1 MSKTTRTFNSKKM
14 VQLLSSQNQAWIFY
28 EIFPVEKLQFRK
40 VQTSYK
46 KVHIRTEYCSP
57 TQNPKETNITSVNCE
72 PANIS
77 TVTESQIFSPNRR
90 RFIPASVSP
99 MYERERAAPTPAST
113 RSPTPLWEYD
123 GEKKVRFLE
132 SELENCHHALQVE
145 RPVTSHIVK
154 NSTRFNYIP
163 EEVTLRESATALVI
177 FFPKYSRNIEVQVSE
192 NELESRRPIILRP
205 YLPRHYRLF
214 VYPSVSG
221 LTDKSWVSKL
231 TTFIVR
237 ALLSQAGLA
246 IVAVAWWLLGALLF
260 STIEKPLQSGH
271 VKRMEII
278 REDLV
283 IELATELRQVK
294 PYDEIW
300 KKKIEQYMLK
310 LENAVLKAVKSG
322 YTSSHVTWTVADSFL
337 YAVSL
342 TTFFR
347 AWWVNYPIVSY
358 ESYFF
363 DLLSGW
369 HSYNILVTFQHSSN
383 SARRFNLVLGMEK
396 EKKTSRRH

>member
-1 MSKTTRTFNSKKM
+1 MSTPD
-14 VQLLSSQNQAWIFY
+14 Q
-28 EIFPVEKLQFRK
+28 VEKLQFRK

-132 SELENCHHALQVE
+132 SEVVGELPS
-145 RPVTSHIVK
+145 RPSSGASSYSHIVK

-163 EEVTLRESATALVI
+163 EETNSIYGVI
-177 FFPKYSRNIEVQVSE
+177 GHTPRICNCPCHFFPKYSRNIEVQVSE

-283 IELATELRQVK
+283 IELATELRQGLASG
-294 PYDEIW
+294 
-300 KKKIEQYMLK
+300 QK
-310 LENAVLKAVKSG
+310 LPLRWQK
-322 YTSSHVTWTVADSFL
+322 
-337 YAVSL
+337 
-342 TTFFR
+342 
-347 AWWVNYPIVSY
+347 
-358 ESYFF
+358 
-363 DLLSGW
+363 
-369 HSYNILVTFQHSSN
+369 
-383 SARRFNLVLGMEK
+383 
-396 EKKTSRRH
+396 